1 MDMDLLTLK
10 TWSPDDILHAVEMG
24 LVIKKNPERYE
35 SLLKGQTLAM
45 LFQKTSTRTRVSF
58 EVGMHQLG

>member
-1 MDMDLLTLK
+1 MDLLTLK

-35 SLLKGQTLAM
+35 GLLKGQVVAM
-45 LFQKTSTRTRVSF
+45 LFHKTSTRTRSSF
-58 EVGMHQLG
+58 EVRMHQFGGE